1 MVSHRD
7 LKPDNI
13 LITSEKQVKLIDLAF
28 GIKQL
33 NKNSKHFGFVGTL
46 SYMAPEII
54 LKKECLPMP
63 TDMWSFGVIMVKLAT
78 GKTPFQGN
86 LRSFKNSNF
95 NLFSEGEKRNEE
107 KNRKRAGGQKLLQKF
122 TGDRP

>member
-13 LITSEKQVKLIDLAF
+13 LITPDNKVKLIDFAF

-33 NKNSKHFGFVGTL
+33 NKSTKHFGFVGTL

-54 LKKECLPMP
+54 LKQECLPMP

-78 GKTPFQGN
+78 GKTPFQG
-86 LRSFKNSNF
+86 KIY
-95 NLFSEGEKRNEE
+95 LFS
-107 KNRKRAGGQKLLQKF
+107 F
-122 TGDRP
+122 IC